1 MPATRNAFSPRPYAS
16 KHDPNLHSG
25 IVAAIGAV
33 TIDLGLGHNQFVAS
47 PSIKGGAAAGAAQ
60 AKVYWDYGPTLGT
73 ITFTVYDAGALSVV
87 SRDVSFTAVVDSSV
101 G

>member
-16 KHDPNLHSG
+16 RHDPNLHSG
-25 IVAAIGAV
+25 IVPTVGTR
-33 TIDLGLGHNQFVAS
+33 TIDLGIGHNQFVAS
-47 PSIKGGAAAGAAQ
+47 PSIKGVATNST
-60 AKVYWDYGPTLGT
+60 VYWDYGSTPGT
-73 ITFTVYDAGALSVV
+73 ITFSVYDAGVLSVV